1 MLRNAIAAW
10 MGLLLLAAHVD
21 AQDWA
26 VKMFDTTSHD
36 FGTLAKGAKAEF
48 RFQVK
53 NIYEE
58 DAHILGVRSS
68 CGCTTPQITRPDIKT
83 YETSEIVAEFNT
95 RDFQGQKSATLT
107 VTFDKPF
114 PAEMQLHITGFIR
127 RDVVL
132 QPGAIDWGTVDL
144 GTTLEKKLQV
154 SHAGREDWQIVDAK
168 TADPHFEVE
177 IRDLA
182 RGGGRV
188 SYELLVRLKPDMPV
202 GYVKDQLILVTNDA
216 QARELPV
223 DMEGRVVPDVTLNP
237 SKLFLGAVQPGQK
250 VSKNLVVRGKKPFKI
265 LEIVS
270 DDASFSSFT
279 IDPPKQ
285 AKTVHLIPI
294 VFTAGETPG
303 RIAPK
308 FTVHT
313 DLGQSAALTFTA
325 FAEVTGPSEPARATS
340 VESAKPATWVPAS
353 KPRGE
358 RRPQPGNSAP

>member
-10 MGLLLLAAHVD
+10 LGLLLVVAHAG

-26 VKMFDTTSHD
+26 VKMFDTTAHD
-36 FGTLAKGAKAEF
+36 FGAVAKGAKAEF

-68 CGCTTPQITRPDIKT
+68 CGCTTPQITRADIKT
-83 YETSEIVAEFNT
+83 YQTSEIVAEFNT

-114 PAEMQLHITGFIR
+114 PAEVQLHITGFIR

-132 QPGAIDWGTVDL
+132 QPGAIDWGTVDV
-144 GTTLEKKLQV
+144 GMTVEKKLQV
-154 SHAGREDWQIVDAK
+154 THAGREDWKIVDVK

-177 IRDLA
+177 IRDLP

-188 SYELLVRLKPDMPV
+188 SYELLVRLTKDMPV
-202 GYVKDQLILVTNDA
+202 GYIKDQLILVTNDA

-223 DMEGRVVPDVTLNP
+223 DMEGRVVSDVTINP
-237 SKLFLGAVQPGQK
+237 SKLFLGAVEPGKK
-250 VSKNLVVRGKKPFKI
+250 VTKNLVVRGKKPFKI

-270 DDASFSSFT
+270 TDKSYSAFT
-279 IDPPKQ
+279 IEPSKE
-285 AKTVHLIPI
+285 AKAVHLVPV
-294 VFTAGETPG
+294 VFTAGDAPG

-308 FTVHT
+308 FTIRT
-313 DLGQSAALTFTA
+313 DLGDSVNLSFTA
-325 FAEVTGPSEPARATS
+325 FADVTGPSEPSQAQS

-353 KPRGE
+353 KTRK
-358 RRPQPGNSAP
+358 